1 MLFTVPFLLGMFII
15 VQYLQDRLI
24 FDSRKNGDFRILSN
38 TVLQI
43 WCYFI
48 MLDMYLF
55 FLFFFLPF
63 FLFFLFKPGT
73 FKALQQKIYSNFLTT

>member
-1 MLFTVPFLLGMFII
+1 MLII

-55 FLFFFLPF
+55 FLFFFCPF
-63 FLFFLFKPGT
+63 FFYFSFSSLELLRHFNRKYIVT
-73 FKALQQKIYSNFLTT
+73 FNHLRC

>member
-1 MLFTVPFLLGMFII
+1 MLII

-55 FLFFFLPF
+55 FLFFFLP
-63 FLFFLFKPGT
+63 LFFYFSFSSLELLRHFNRKYIVT
-73 FKALQQKIYSNFLTT
+73 FNHLRC